1 MKNKLLIKKLAI
13 GTAQFGLINY
23 GVANKNKKN
32 FNQSKVN
39 KIINFCKKKKIF
51 FLDTA
56 RVYGDSE
63 KKLGL
68 SGVEKFSVITKVPKL
83 DLNLKFSLLKDQFNH
98 FFFSSLRDLK
108 INKIYAVLF
117 HNEEQLLLKEGRII
131 YELLNNLKKNN
142 FTEKIGVSFHNPI
155 HVKKIMKK
163 YKFDIAEVPF
173 NIFDNRIY
181 RYQIVEYLKKKSV
194 DIFCRSVFLQGLLL
208 MKFRNLP
215 KSIKKN
221 ILVKSYFY
229 DTSDNINKKIY
240 LCLNHIFFHKDINKI
255 IIGIDNIQHLKKI
268 INFIKKIKPK
278 MCEKYYN
285 KDLHV
290 IDPLKW

>member
-1 MKNKLLIKKLAI
+1 M
-13 GTAQFGLINY
+13 
-23 GVANKNKKN
+23 
-32 FNQSKVN
+32 
-39 KIINFCKKKKIF
+39 
-51 FLDTA
+51 
-56 RVYGDSE
+56 
-63 KKLGL
+63 

-221 ILVKSYFY
+221 ILVKSYFFSQGY
-229 DTSDNINKKIY
+229 K
-240 LCLNHIFFHKDINKI
+240 
-255 IIGIDNIQHLKKI
+255 
-268 INFIKKIKPK
+268 
-278 MCEKYYN
+278 
-285 KDLHV
+285 
-290 IDPLKW
+290 